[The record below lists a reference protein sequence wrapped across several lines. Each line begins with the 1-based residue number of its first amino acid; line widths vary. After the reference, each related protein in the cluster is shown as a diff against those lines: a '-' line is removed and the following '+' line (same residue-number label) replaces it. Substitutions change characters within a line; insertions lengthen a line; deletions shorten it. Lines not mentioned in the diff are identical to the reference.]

1 MAYDQ
6 QLADRIRESLSELV
20 HLEEKEMFQGLTF
33 LVNDKLCVCVS
44 GDKLLC
50 RFDPILHE
58 EMAEKNGF
66 AEMVVKGRVY
76 KGYGYL
82 EPAAIR
88 SQRDLAYWLQLA
100 LEFKPRAKTARKR
113 K

>member
-6 QLADRIRESLSELV
+6 HLADRIREKLAELPN
-20 HLEEKEMFQGLTF
+20 LAEKEMFQGLTF
-33 LVNDKLCVCVS
+33 LINEKLCICVS

-66 AEMVVKGRVY
+66 EEMVVNGRVY
-76 KGYGYL
+76 RGYGYIQPEVL
-82 EPAAIR
+82 R
-88 SQRDLAYWLQLA
+88 SQRDLDFWIQLA
-100 LEFKPRAKTARKR
+100 LAFNPRAKAAK
-113 K
+113 KKK